1 MQDNSIDNEQFEGN
15 ILDDEELNEA
25 YSSLRPAGSDSNVPP
40 PDPPKLNLELMKKTN
55 KEARIKYKIPE
66 APMVKHS
73 ILLKAKQRIDF
84 NKQEQKK
91 IPVPPALTMTGLMN
105 AKEQFDRN
113 KKQVTSLEKSSN
125 KRELI
130 NAKQSFENQIENQQY
145 PTSSNT
151 KNSSLLMDDDDI
163 QKLKEK
169 LLRARNENKEELIP
183 QTNHHRQP
191 EIQDERAIDHRILPN
206 AEGSKEQNR
215 LYSFDQDYNS
225 QAQSVPR
232 DEVEEIMEEDEEYK
246 PLMPSKTHIMVDDPE
261 IEEVD
266 DLPMRIYSPRF
277 ENFDNELN
285 QREEQLEDLKFN
297 KMLVSN
303 IESLEVELKKSHK
316 QINYLEEYN
325 SQLVKSRNDL
335 YEEKEDLIKRSIEF
349 EYIQKRL
356 DDKERRLI
364 ELEHEN
370 ARRNSEI
377 QSLK

>member
-1 MQDNSIDNEQFEGN
+1 MQKI
-15 ILDDEELNEA
+15 
-25 YSSLRPAGSDSNVPP
+25 
-40 PDPPKLNLELMKKTN
+40 NLI
-55 KEARIKYKIPE
+55 A
-66 APMVKHS
+66 
-73 ILLKAKQRIDF
+73 
-84 NKQEQKK
+84 
-91 IPVPPALTMTGLMN
+91 
-105 AKEQFDRN
+105 N
-113 KKQVTSLEKSSN
+113 KKKVTTLVQPTN

-130 NAKQSFENQIENQQY
+130 NAKQSFENQIEHQQY
-145 PTSSNT
+145 PTTSNA
-151 KNSSLLMDDDDI
+151 KNSSLIMDDDGI

-169 LLRARNENKEELIP
+169 LLRVRNENKEELTD
-183 QTNHHRQP
+183 QAYHHRQP
-191 EIQDERAIDHRILPN
+191 ELQDERFIDHKLLPN
-206 AEGSKEQNR
+206 DENLREQNNR
-215 LYSFDQDYNS
+215 LFSFDQDYNS
-225 QAQSVPR
+225 QSQSVPR
-232 DEVEEIMEEDEEYK
+232 DEIEEIKEENEEYQ
-246 PLMPSKTHIMVDDPE
+246 PIMPSKAHIIVDDPE

-266 DLPMRIYSPRF
+266 DLPLRIFSPKF

-285 QREEQLEDLKFN
+285 QREEEYEDLKFN

-356 DDKERRLI
+356 DDKERRLL